1 MRTCIAAF
9 CIFGLLLCLAACG
22 AEKDAPEVPPVSQE
36 TPADDIWTGITA
48 DGVDEALFLRDMDWQ
63 AYRSIASTVETL
75 VTEEARKEQEDPSLA
90 VTGEWLK
97 IFDDARYNGILAMGD
112 KAKKPLYWLIYK
124 SAHNGLFEFICAEAL
139 YELSGYDFSIADG
152 VMQWDNA
159 KALLPLL
166 NAAILQ
172 DRGH

>member
-1 MRTCIAAF
+1 MRRLVVVLLTCS
-9 CIFGLLLCLAACG
+9 LLLCFASCG
-22 AEKDAPEVPPVSQE
+22 AEKDTPDASPATQE
-36 TPADDIWTGITA
+36 TPADDLWAGITA
-48 DGVDEALFLRDMDWQ
+48 DGVDEDVFLQDMDWS
-63 AYRSIASTVETL
+63 AYRRIAITVETL
-75 VTEEARKEQEDPSLA
+75 VAEEARKEQEDPSLA
-90 VTGEWLK
+90 ITGEWLK
-97 IFDDARYNGILAMGD
+97 IFDDARYKDILAMGD